1 MWPSNEPRRE
11 LDGPEAER
19 SRSENRGGSEGTGG
33 QDRSAGT
40 GTAGTAGPGGHKET
54 VEQVRT
60 GRMEMPGETGMSG
73 TKGPGSPEETEL
85 SGTKGPESSEFTGP
99 DGPKRP
105 GALGGLGRWA
115 AASAAAAVIFLG
127 VLAMLLWGSRFL
139 LPHAYAYY
147 ETTADNG
154 VKLHALSA
162 SPEHI
167 ELQAV
172 DRPLGD
178 YRVYGINGGFF
189 YNDAVLSIAVNDDR
203 PVQGAAGDYGSG
215 WFNAKYAR
223 GTLVWDAAAGRFSV
237 QVVSAA
243 AELTVTN
250 RSRYFA
256 QGGVSMKLQDDAGW
270 RAAAVDAEHLPYP
283 DEERLRSGLVYDN
296 TGQLWLI
303 VTPTRCTAEA
313 FRAAVKETIA
323 PSSAVDGIFLDGDGS
338 SQLNAAEVKLHGD
351 TRDLRQIIAIQ

>member
-1 MWPSNEPRRE
+1 MWPSNGQGRE
-11 LDGPEAER
+11 LDTPEAER

-40 GTAGTAGPGGHKET
+40 VTAGTAGPGASE
-54 VEQVRT
+54 
-60 GRMEMPGETGMSG
+60 ETGPAG
-73 TKGPGSPEETEL
+73 A
-85 SGTKGPESSEFTGP
+85 
-99 DGPKRP
+99 KRP
-105 GALGGLGRWA
+105 LAFGGLGRWA
-115 AASAAAAVIFLG
+115 VASAAAAVIFLG

-139 LPHAYAYY
+139 LPHAYAYV

-154 VKLHALSA
+154 VKLHALTV
-162 SPEHI
+162 SPEQI
-167 ELQAV
+167 ELRAA

-189 YNDAVLSIAVNDDR
+189 YNDAVLSIAVSDDR
-203 PVQGAAGDYGSG
+203 PVQGAAGEYGSG

-243 AELTVTN
+243 DELNVTD
-250 RSRYFA
+250 RGRYFA

-283 DEERLRSGLVYDN
+283 DEERLRSGLVYDDA
-296 TGQLWLI
+296 GRLWLI
-303 VTPTRCTAEA
+303 VTPTRCTAET
-313 FRAAVKETIA
+313 FRTAVKEKIA
-323 PSSAVDGIFLDGDGS
+323 PGSAVDGIFLDGDGS
-338 SQLNAAEVKLHGD
+338 SQLNAAEAKLHGD
-351 TRDLRQIIAIQ
+351 SRDLRQIIAIQ